1 MKKVIFK
8 NPILDL
14 KLNFFQGLCL
24 NFYTI
29 ASHKTHFSLLFKSGN
44 PVSDG
49 RKMGPL
55 DGGENKTFRNVP
67 SPFYFQGNTNEFHSL
82 PPLGHYFSLKLK
94 KIKINVTAIYSQ
106 RVYKQLITSAE
117 EFGQGNF
124 SPGSTIRCNQ
134 TLHSVPGCTW
144 LRFSSFT
151 RSAQSKKTMK

>member
-67 SPFYFQGNTNEFHSL
+67 SPFYFQGNTNDFHSL

-94 KIKINVTAIYSQ
+94 KIKINVTAIYS
-106 RVYKQLITSAE
+106 
-117 EFGQGNF
+117 
-124 SPGSTIRCNQ
+124 
-134 TLHSVPGCTW
+134 
-144 LRFSSFT
+144 
-151 RSAQSKKTMK
+151 